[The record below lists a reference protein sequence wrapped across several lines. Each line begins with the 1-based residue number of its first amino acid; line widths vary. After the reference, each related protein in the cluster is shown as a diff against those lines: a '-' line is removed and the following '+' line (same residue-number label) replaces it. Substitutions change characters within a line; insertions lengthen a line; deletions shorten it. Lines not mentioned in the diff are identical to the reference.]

1 MTGTDANTGALS
13 LALGQ
18 LTGAVSERLERWREE
33 RFADRLW
40 RQDPTLWAREPF
52 PPDLADRLGWLALP
66 FRMEPGSPELG
77 AIERFSKEVRDAG
90 FRQVVL
96 LGMGG
101 SSLASEVFQS
111 VFGYRMGFP
120 HLTVLDS
127 THPAAVR
134 AVERDCDPART
145 LFLVASKSGST
156 VETLSLFRYF
166 WGWIERQCPSR
177 DPGGHFAAITDPGSG
192 LGALAR
198 ERGFR
203 ALFEAPPDVG
213 GRYSALSEYGL
224 VGAAVCGGRVGELMA
239 RTRRAAEGSLS
250 STAPNNPGLFLGAA
264 LGEAALAG
272 RNKLTFIVPSALAV
286 LPAWIEQLVAE
297 STGKGGAGI
306 VPVVDEPLWSFG
318 EGESVPSTPYGDDR
332 FFVRLSLGGVAERE
346 GVGELLAALEEEGHP
361 VVRLHLADRLEIGAQ
376 MLLWEIATAAAGAV
390 VGVNPFDQPDV
401 ELAKHRAK
409 EALAEGESGGTP
421 AYGTCALSVESDNLI
436 EELGSWLEGARP
448 PRYVALQAFL
458 MPSVAADEALGRLR
472 RLVTESTGVTTTAGY
487 GPRYLHSTGQL
498 HKGGPDIG
506 LFLQLVDRPA
516 DALPIPETQTDLR
529 SLIRAQAV
537 GDAGALEERG
547 RRVLRLDLG
556 ADPFEGLVRLQNA
569 LRTIA

>member
-1 MTGTDANTGALS
+1 MTETDGNTGALS
-13 LALGQ
+13 LVLGE
-18 LTGAVSERLERWREE
+18 LGNVVEKRLARWQEE
-33 RFADRLW
+33 RFAERMW
-40 RQDPTLWAREPF
+40 RKDLTLWAREPF
-52 PPDLADRLGWLALP
+52 PPELADWLGWLALP

-77 AIERFSKEVRDAG
+77 AIERFAKEVRDSG

-101 SSLASEVFQS
+101 SSLPSEVFQS

-120 HLTVLDS
+120 RLTVLDS

-134 AVERDCDPART
+134 AVERECDPART

-166 WGWIERQCPSR
+166 WGWIERECPTR
-177 DPGGHFAAITDPGSG
+177 DPGGHFTAITDPGSG

-198 ERGFR
+198 KRGFR
-203 ALFEAPPDVG
+203 TLFEAPPDVG

-224 VGAAVCGGRVGELMA
+224 VGAAVCGGNAGELVA
-239 RTRRAAEGSLS
+239 RARRAAEGSLS
-250 STAPNNPGLFLGAA
+250 SAAPNNPGLFLGAA
-264 LGEAALAG
+264 LGEAALVG
-272 RNKLTFIVPSALAV
+272 RNKLTFIAPPALAV

-297 STGKGGAGI
+297 STGKDGAGI
-306 VPVVDEPLWSFG
+306 VPVVDEPLWPFG
-318 EGESVPSTPYGDDR
+318 EDRGVPTTPYGDDR
-332 FFVRLSLGGVAERE
+332 FFVRLSLGGLAEHE
-346 GVGELLAALEEEGHP
+346 GVSDLLAGLEEEGHP
-361 VVRLHLADRLEIGAQ
+361 VVRIRLADRLEVGAQ
-376 MLLWEIATAAAGAV
+376 MLLWEIATAAAGAIL
-390 VGVNPFDQPDV
+390 GVNPFDQPDV

-409 EALAEGESGGTP
+409 EALAGGVP
-421 AYGTCALSVESDNLI
+421 AEDTGVLSVESDDLI
-436 EELGSWLEGARP
+436 EELSAWLEGARP

-458 MPSVAADEALGRLR
+458 MPSVAADEALGSLR
-472 RLVTESTGVTTTAGY
+472 RLVTESTGLTTTAGY

-506 LFLQLVDRPA
+506 IFLQLVDRPA
-516 DALPIPETQTDLR
+516 DALPIPETEIDLR

-537 GDAGALEERG
+537 GDAQALEERG

-556 ADPFEGLVRLQNA
+556 DDPFEGLERLRNA
-569 LRTIA
+569 LRATA